1 MRLKELY
8 NKKVISAMQGRFKY
22 ANALAVP
29 RMSKVTINVG
39 TGKAL
44 QDDKLLDS
52 IVDTITRIS
61 GQKIV
66 FTKARKSI
74 SAFKIRAGM
83 TVGVRATLR
92 GNRMYDFIEKL
103 INVTLPRVRDF
114 QGIDKKSVDVNG
126 NLSIGFK
133 EHIAFPEIR
142 SDEIERIHGLEV
154 TVTTTAKTHD
164 EGVELFTILGFP
176 FKKD

>member
-1 MRLKELY
+1 
-8 NKKVISAMQGRFKY
+8 MQGRFKY

-176 FKKD
+176 FKKY

>member
-8 NKKVISAMQGRFKY
+8 NKKVIPAMQERFKY
-22 ANALAVP
+22 SNALAVP
-29 RMSKVTINVG
+29 RMTKVTINVG

-44 QDDKLLDS
+44 QDDKLLDL
-52 IVDTITRIS
+52 IVDNLTRIS

-66 FTKARKSI
+66 FAKARKSI
-74 SAFKIRAGM
+74 SAFKIREGM

-103 INVTLPRVRDF
+103 INISLPRVRDF
-114 QGIDKKSVDVNG
+114 QGIDKKSVDPNG

-133 EHIAFPEIR
+133 EHIAFPEIH

-154 TVTTTAKTHD
+154 TITTTAKTYD
-164 EGVELFTILGFP
+164 EGVELFTIIGFP

>member
-1 MRLKELY
+1 
-8 NKKVISAMQGRFKY
+8 MQERFKY

-44 QDDKLLDS
+44 QDDKLLDF
-52 IVDTITRIS
+52 IVGTLTRIS
-61 GQKIV
+61 GQKTV

-74 SAFKIRAGM
+74 ATFKIRAGM
-83 TVGVRATLR
+83 TVGVRVTLR
-92 GNRMYDFIEKL
+92 GDRMYDFIEKL

-114 QGIDKKSVDVNG
+114 QGLDKKSVDGNG
-126 NLSIGFK
+126 NLSLGFK

-164 EGVELFTILGFP
+164 EGVELLMILGFP

>member
-1 MRLKELY
+1 
-8 NKKVISAMQGRFKY
+8 MQKRFKY
-22 ANALAVP
+22 ANVLAVP

-44 QDDKLLDS
+44 QDDKLLDF
-52 IVDTITRIS
+52 IVDTISRIS
-61 GQKIV
+61 GQKTV

-74 SAFKIRAGM
+74 AAFKIREGM

-92 GNRMYDFIEKL
+92 GDRMYDFVEKL

-114 QGIDKKSVDVNG
+114 RGIDKKSVDASG

-142 SDEIERIHGLEV
+142 SDEVERIHGLEI
-154 TVTTTAKTHD
+154 TVTTTAITHD